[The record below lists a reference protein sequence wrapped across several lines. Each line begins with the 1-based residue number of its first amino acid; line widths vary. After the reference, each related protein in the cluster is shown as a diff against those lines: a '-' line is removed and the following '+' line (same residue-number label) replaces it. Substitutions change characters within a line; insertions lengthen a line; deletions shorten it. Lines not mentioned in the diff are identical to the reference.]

1 MDPMRAIWRGTIGY
15 GAFAIPVRAYS
26 ATEEHGVPLNQV
38 HKTDGGRIKFR
49 KVCELDNEEIPL
61 EDIAKGY
68 QVPGGDVVILN
79 ETDLASLPL
88 PNAETI
94 EIRSFVPLD
103 QIDPIYF
110 ARSYYLE
117 PEPQGTKPYVLLVE
131 ALKESG
137 KVGIVKVALRQKETL
152 GALRV
157 YDQTMLLDTMLWPDE
172 IRTPDFPFQY
182 EDVTITR
189 GEVKA
194 AVALIDELASD
205 FEPRDYADGYR
216 EALEAL
222 IQAKIEGSDLVQPT
236 VGVQEAGVDAL
247 LASLR
252 NSLLAADKAKAA
264 AQAAK
269 RATQTQLSSSTHNQ
283 PGDITL
289 P

>member
-1 MDPMRAIWRGTIGY
+1 MRAVWRGTIGY
-15 GAFAIPVRAYS
+15 GAFAIPVKVYG
-26 ATEEHGVPLNQV
+26 ATEENSIPLNQV

-49 KVCELDNEEIPL
+49 KVCELDNEEVPL

-68 QVPGGDVVILN
+68 QVPGGDVVMLT
-79 ETDLASLPL
+79 EDDFASLPL

-94 EIRSFVPLD
+94 EIHSFVPLD

-110 ARSYYLE
+110 TKSYYLE

-137 KVGIVKVALRQKETL
+137 KVGIVRVALRQKETL

-157 YDQTMLLDTMLWPDE
+157 YDQTLLLDTMLWPDE

-182 EDVTITR
+182 EDITVTR
-189 GEVKA
+189 GEVRA

-205 FEPRDYADGYR
+205 FEPRDYADSYR
-216 EALEAL
+216 EALETL
-222 IQAKIEGSDLVQPT
+222 IQAKIEGSDLLQPT
-236 VGVQEAGVDAL
+236 EGVQEAGVDAL

-269 RATQTQLSSSTHNQ
+269 RANERTPQ
-283 PGDITL
+283 GR
-289 P
+289 